1 MKSKKKFYV
10 TTPIYYVN
18 DVPHLG
24 HVYTTVAADVLARYR
39 KMEGDDAFFLTGTDE
54 HGQKAE
60 QAAKESG
67 VSVKEHVDTHSKV
80 FQNIWKEMELSNND
94 FIRTTEERHIK
105 VVQTALQKLYD
116 ADEIYP
122 DNYEGWYCVPDER
135 FWTEKDLDKG
145 NCPECGRPVEKIK
158 EKNYFFKMGKY
169 QSFLID
175 HIKNNEDFILPKT
188 RRNEVL
194 GFLEKPLEDLCISR
208 PKSRMSWG
216 IELPFDADYVCY
228 VWFDALLNYV
238 TAPGLHSDD
247 ARFNSIWPADV
258 HIIGKDILTTHSVY
272 WPTMLKAMGLP
283 MPKRI
288 FAHGWWTI
296 DGKKMSKSLGNVFD
310 PLKVAHAV
318 GIDQFRYFLMR
329 EIPFGQDGDFSGD
342 SLVNRINVD
351 LANNLGNLVSRAL
364 TMIKKYRGGKIPPPH
379 SGPELEKLK
388 AVAEKAMAGYR
399 NFMERPFFNRAL
411 EEMISLSDEVN
422 RFIVTSEPWSLAK
435 DDSKTEV
442 LDDVL
447 YGVAE
452 SLRLIGKMI
461 LPFMP
466 DKSAQMLEQLGL
478 NENDFGTDDW
488 GGLKPGSELKSG
500 EQLFPRIDEKKEKE
514 IKSLLMLK
522 SETGSRQTASPE
534 AGAPENGDLL
544 SIDDFKKLDL
554 RTATIIAAEP
564 IPKAKKL
571 LKLQVDLG
579 SEKRQV
585 VAGIAQHYAVED
597 IIGRQV
603 IIVANL
609 KPVKIMGVESKGMLL
624 AASGEGKLL
633 LTGPWDESG
642 PGWKVS

>member
-1 MKSKKKFYV
+1 MKSKKSFYV

-39 KMEGDDAFFLTGTDE
+39 RMEGDEVFFLTGTDE

-60 QAAKESG
+60 QAAKLSG
-67 VSVKEHVDTHSKV
+67 VSVTEHVDAHSKV
-80 FQNIWKEMELSNND
+80 FQNIWKELGLINND
-94 FIRTTEERHIK
+94 FIRTTEDRHKK

-116 ADEIYP
+116 ADEIYT
-122 DNYEGWYCVPDER
+122 DSYEGWYCVPDER

-169 QSFLID
+169 QDFLID

-238 TAPGLHSDD
+238 TAPGLYSDD
-247 ARFNSIWPADV
+247 EKFNSVWPADI

-329 EIPFGQDGDFSGD
+329 EVPFGQDGDFSGD

-351 LANNLGNLVSRAL
+351 LANNLGNLVSRTL
-364 TMIKKYRGGKIPPPH
+364 TMIKKYRSGSVPTPHGGD
-379 SGPELEKLK
+379 ELEKLK
-388 AVAEKAMAGYR
+388 TVAEKAMAEYR

-411 EEMISLSDEVN
+411 EEVIELSDAMN

-435 DDSKTEV
+435 DDSKTEM

-447 YGVAE
+447 YSIAE
-452 SLRLIGKMI
+452 CLRLIGKMI

-466 DKSAQMLEQLGL
+466 VKGAQILEQLGL
-478 NENDFGTDDW
+478 NENDYGTDDW
-488 GGLKPGSELKSG
+488 GGLKPGSEVKSG
-500 EQLFPRIDEKKEKE
+500 EPLFPRIDEKKEKE

-522 SETGSRQTASPE
+522 SEIAAQETGDT
-534 AGAPENGDLL
+534 L
-544 SIDDFKKLDL
+544 SIDEFKKLDL
-554 RTATIIAAEP
+554 RTAVIIAAEP

-597 IIGRQV
+597 IIGKQV

-624 AASGEGKLL
+624 AASGEGRLL
-633 LTGPWDESG
+633 LTGPWGESG

>member
-1 MKSKKKFYV
+1 MTSSKKFYV

-39 KMEGDDAFFLTGTDE
+39 KMEGEETFFLTGTDE

-60 QAAKESG
+60 QAAKLGG
-67 VSVKEHVDTHSKV
+67 VSVKEHVDSHSKV
-80 FQNIWKEMELSNND
+80 FQDIWNEMELSNND
-94 FIRTTEERHIK
+94 FIRTTEQRHVK
-105 VVQTALQKLYD
+105 VVQTALQKLHD
-116 ADEIYP
+116 ADEIYT
-122 DNYEGWYCVPDER
+122 DSYEGWYCVPDER

-158 EKNYFFKMGKY
+158 EKNYFFKMSRY
-169 QSFLID
+169 QDFLID

-194 GFLEKPLEDLCISR
+194 GFLEKPLGDLCISR

-238 TAPGLHSDD
+238 TAPGLYSDD
-247 ARFNSIWPADV
+247 ERFNSIWPADV

-310 PLKVAHAV
+310 PLKVARAV

-351 LANNLGNLVSRAL
+351 LANNLGNLVSRTL
-364 TMIKKYRGGKIPPPH
+364 TMIKKYRGGKVPAPH
-379 SGPELEKLK
+379 EGNELEKLK
-388 AVAEKAMAGYR
+388 AVAEKTMAEYR
-399 NFMERPFFNRAL
+399 DFMEKPFFNRAL

-435 DDSKTEV
+435 DDSKSDL

-447 YGVAE
+447 YAVAE

-466 DKSAQMLEQLGL
+466 LKGAQMLNQLGL
-478 NENDFGTDDW
+478 NDNAFGTDDW
-488 GGLKPGSELKSG
+488 GGLKPGSEVKSG
-500 EQLFPRIDEKKEKE
+500 EPLFPRIDEKKEKE

-522 SETGSRQTASPE
+522 SETGVQETD
-534 AGAPENGDLL
+534 NML

-564 IPKAKKL
+564 VPKAKKL

-585 VAGIAQHYAVED
+585 VAGIAQHYKPED

-609 KPVKIMGVESKGMLL
+609 KPVKIMGVESRGMLL

>member
-1 MKSKKKFYV
+1 MNRPKKFYV

-39 KMEGDDAFFLTGTDE
+39 RMEGEELFFLTGTDE

-60 QAAKESG
+60 QAAKQSG
-67 VSVKEHVDTHSKV
+67 VSVREHVDTHSKV
-80 FQNIWKEMELSNND
+80 FQNIWKEMELSNSD
-94 FIRTTEERHIK
+94 FIRTTEERHVK

-116 ADEIYP
+116 ADEIYT
-122 DNYEGWYCVPDER
+122 DSYEGWYCVPDER

-145 NCPECGRPVEKIK
+145 NCPECGRPVERIK

-169 QSFLID
+169 QTFLID

-216 IELPFDADYVCY
+216 IELPFDSDYVCY

-238 TAPGLHSDD
+238 TAPGLYSDD
-247 ARFNSIWPADV
+247 ERFNSVWPADV

-310 PLKVAHAV
+310 PLKVAHAL
-318 GIDQFRYFLMR
+318 GIDPFRYFLMR
-329 EIPFGQDGDFSGD
+329 EVPFGQDGDFSGD
-342 SLVNRINVD
+342 SLVNRVNVD

-364 TMIKKYRGGKIPPPH
+364 TMIKKYRGGKVPSPH
-379 SGPELEKLK
+379 SGPELAKLK
-388 AVAEKAMAGYR
+388 SVAEKTMADYR
-399 NFMERPFFNRAL
+399 AFMERPFFNRAL

-422 RFIVTSEPWSLAK
+422 RFIVTSQPWSLAK
-435 DDSKTEV
+435 DESKSDL

-452 SLRLIGKMI
+452 SLRLMGKMI

-466 DKSAQMLEQLGL
+466 VKGAQLLEQLGL
-478 NENDFGTDDW
+478 KDNGFGTDDW
-488 GGLKPGSELKSG
+488 GGLRPGSEVKSG
-500 EQLFPRIDEKKEKE
+500 EPLFPRIDEKKEKE

-522 SETGSRQTASPE
+522 SETATQES
-534 AGAPENGDLL
+534 GDTV

-554 RTATIIAAEP
+554 RTAVIIAAEP
-564 IPKAKKL
+564 VPKAKKL
-571 LKLQVDLG
+571 LKLQVDMG
-579 SEKRQV
+579 TEKRQV
-585 VAGIAQHYAVED
+585 VAGIAEHYKPEE

-609 KPVKIMGVESKGMLL
+609 KPAKIMGVESKGMLL